1 MSLLYEK
8 RLDNTIPAGSF
19 GDAEGIEIR
28 TKMGS
33 IVASGHVM
41 SVMPFGLIVRESTGD
56 TKFYGENLYLFA
68 SLEKDP
74 PTIVKGQLLDT
85 SLDARVREK
94 LSSMGEAGDPAPSN
108 TGAKPIDK
116 NATDDE
122 YKDKDGE
129 KAKDSGDKKDDKKPE
144 KDDEKDDDAVAD
156 PDSSIDTENLPDDIK
171 QAIVSAKDMDEGQL
185 NSVLSDISD
194 AALKAL
200 KRSGVADGELFG
212 LVQKISD
219 SSFEVLTGKKP
230 GKK

>member
-1 MSLLYEK
+1 
-8 RLDNTIPAGSF
+8 
-19 GDAEGIEIR
+19 
-28 TKMGS
+28 
-33 IVASGHVM
+33 
-41 SVMPFGLIVRESTGD
+41 
-56 TKFYGENLYLFA
+56 
-68 SLEKDP
+68 
-74 PTIVKGQLLDT
+74 
-85 SLDARVREK
+85 VREK
-94 LSSMGEAGDPAPSN
+94 LSSMGEAGDPTPSN